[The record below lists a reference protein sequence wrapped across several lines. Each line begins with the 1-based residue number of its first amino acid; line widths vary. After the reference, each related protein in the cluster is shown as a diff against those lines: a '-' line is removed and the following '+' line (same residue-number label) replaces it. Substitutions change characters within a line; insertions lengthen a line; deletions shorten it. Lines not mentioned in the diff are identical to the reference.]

1 MATSTTTYLT
11 NPTVT
16 LNPATGGSIV
26 DLTTLCSSA
35 TLTVGYD
42 SLESTSFGDAG
53 HVFVKGLQ
61 AVEVTLTLYAAYGAS
76 SVEATLFAAVG
87 SGTSV
92 LVLSPAGATESASN
106 PEYTITNA
114 MLSSFTRRE
123 HLTSSK
129 SLYSHS
135 FSILTCCNRACRT
148 PCY

>member
-16 LNPATGGSIV
+16 VVPATGGTVV
-26 DLTTLCSSA
+26 DLTALCSSA

-76 SVEATLFAAVG
+76 SVEATLFAALG
-87 SGTSV
+87 SGTST
-92 LVLSPAGATESASN
+92 LVISPAGATESASN
-106 PEYTITNA
+106 PEYTISSA
-114 MLSSFTRRE
+114 MISSFTPITGSYGELSMIEAVWTGGTFVRDI
-123 HLTSSK
+123 TS
-129 SLYSHS
+129 
-135 FSILTCCNRACRT
+135 
-148 PCY
+148 P

>member
-26 DLTTLCSSA
+26 DLTALCSSA

-42 SLESTSFGDAG
+42 SLESTSFGDSG

-106 PEYTITNA
+106 PEYVITNA
-114 MLSSFTRRE
+114 MLANFTPINSTVGELATVTASFTGGTWVRDI
-123 HLTSSK
+123 T
-129 SLYSHS
+129 
-135 FSILTCCNRACRT
+135 
-148 PCY
+148 